1 MTAPLDGL
9 AKVQACLQ
17 HLIAWHRHHHPDQ
30 EQIWGEL
37 VPLQEK
43 LTYPVWQI
51 AVLGQVSRGKSA
63 LINALL
69 GQPQFPTGPTHG
81 ITLWPHSVRW
91 QLELGGQT
99 LAIDLTDTPGL
110 DELAGEQRAAMAWE
124 VAQQADLVL
133 FVTAGPL
140 NPVEINALKKLQELQ
155 VSLLFVANK
164 QDLYL
169 AWSKVDIDL
178 QLQQAGLGQL
188 ITLEQIL
195 LVSAA
200 PVAETGRELLPPNI
214 QPLSTALTTWLT
226 ATAPKSRAQQVLRQT
241 LSIEQHLGTAL
252 LEQPQPPLTSLWFMP
267 LAGLGLVVCPWGLG
281 DMVLGLGS
289 SFGLLRWFCRFYGLP
304 LTPPA
309 SGQAWQIILISTLG
323 IGLLGQDSWAALLGE
338 AEGNLTVWIAGI
350 GTQIMAWA
358 WGLSRLRQIIRTHV
372 QQGYSGG
379 SQGPGVLLK
388 ALETILN

>member
-1 MTAPLDGL
+1 MTEPLDCS
-9 AKVQACLQ
+9 ARVQACLQ
-17 HLIAWHRHHHPDQ
+17 HLIAWHQHHHPAQ
-30 EQIWGEL
+30 EIIWSEL
-37 VPLQEK
+37 VALEEK
-43 LTYPVWQI
+43 LAYPVWQI

-91 QLELGGQT
+91 QVELAGQT
-99 LAIDLTDTPGL
+99 YAIDLTDTPGL
-110 DELAGEQRAAMAWE
+110 DEFAGEQRAAMAWE

-178 QLQQAGLGQL
+178 QLQQAGLAQF
-188 ITLEQIL
+188 ITLDQVL

-200 PVAETGRELLPPNI
+200 PVAETGRELLTPNI
-214 QPLSTALTTWLT
+214 QPLSLALTTWLT
-226 ATAPKSRAQQVLRQT
+226 ETAPKSRAQQVLQQT
-241 LSIEQHLGTAL
+241 LSIEQHLGTTL
-252 LEQPQPPLTSLWFMP
+252 LDQPQPTLRTVWFIP
-267 LAGLGLVVCPWGLG
+267 LAGLGMVLLPWGLG

-289 SFGLLRWFCRFYGLP
+289 SFGLARWLCRFYGIP

-323 IGLLGQDSWAALLGE
+323 IGLLGQSGWAWMLGE
-338 AEGNLTVWIAGI
+338 LSWGVSVWVGGIASQVGV
-350 GTQIMAWA
+350 WA
-358 WGLSRLRQIIRTHV
+358 WGLSRLQQIIRTHV
-372 QQGYSGG
+372 QQGYHGG

-388 ALETILN
+388 ELEAIQN